1 MVGHVAL
8 VIGGSPV
15 QGARRVSRTP
25 AGLERKVCGV
35 EGASVDLEGDR
46 LVGAERERV
55 DQAQLDGGRDAGLL
69 ETFAYIGSLSL
80 RFFKPQSEL
89 IKPASPQAA
98 QLSISFVNF
107 TSLIEMHFRT

>member
-8 VIGGSPV
+8 VVGGSPV

-69 ETFAYIGSLSL
+69 ETFAYIGTLSL
-80 RFFKPQSEL
+80 RFFSL
-89 IKPASPQAA
+89 N
-98 QLSISFVNF
+98 LSLLNLFCPRQPS
-107 TSLIEMHFRT
+107 

>member
-8 VIGGSPV
+8 VVGGSPV

-25 AGLERKVCGV
+25 AGLERKVCCV

-69 ETFAYIGSLSL
+69 ETFAYTGSLSL
-80 RFFKPQSEL
+80 IFFSLNPSL
-89 IKPASPQAA
+89 
-98 QLSISFVNF
+98 LSLFCPRQPS
-107 TSLIEMHFRT
+107 